1 MLFVTNTSW
10 TAHTDA
16 QFAVLLQWTQCK
28 VAKSKNG
35 GGGVCRAANGTVP
48 ITGFPSLIGRVGVLF
63 SCIVIY
69 AVVLW

>member
-1 MLFVTNTSW
+1 
-10 TAHTDA
+10 
-16 QFAVLLQWTQCK
+16 VLLQWTQCK

-35 GGGVCRAANGTVP
+35 GGGGGVCRAVNGTVP

-63 SCIVIY
+63 NCIVIY

>member
-1 MLFVTNTSW
+1 
-10 TAHTDA
+10 
-16 QFAVLLQWTQCK
+16 VLLQWTQCK

-35 GGGVCRAANGTVP
+35 GGGVGRAANGTVP

-63 SCIVIY
+63 NCIVIY